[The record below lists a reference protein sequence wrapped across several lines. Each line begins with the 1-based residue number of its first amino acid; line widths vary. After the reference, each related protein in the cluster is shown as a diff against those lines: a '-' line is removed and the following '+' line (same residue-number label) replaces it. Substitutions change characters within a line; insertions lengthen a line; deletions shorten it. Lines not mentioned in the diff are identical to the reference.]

1 MTARKG
7 GLGRGLSSLIP
18 QNKKQA
24 ESDVNYFGSK
34 SSRGD
39 DSDEPKKTASVKSQK
54 PTTEASA
61 STPVSSPS
69 SSQIQDQ
76 KVSDIA
82 LKSVMEV
89 PVGEIVPNPHQPR
102 QRFDEQKL
110 EELASSIKKYGI
122 IQPIVVSRLD
132 DGSYELVAGER
143 RLKASKLAGLEKIT
157 VIVKNVNEEEK
168 MEISLIENIQ
178 RHNLDVIEESR
189 AYKKMQDYFNLT
201 QDEIAKR
208 VGKARSTVA
217 NTLRLLDL
225 PVEIQ
230 RAVTEEKITEG
241 HARTILAVGD
251 VQKQMALFQLILKN
265 ELNVRQAE
273 DKSREVSVS
282 SHKRRIKEKNPEIAE
297 KESVLET
304 TLGTKVRIKESK
316 GGGQILVD
324 FYSKEE
330 LSSLF
335 NKLASK

>member
-18 QNKKQA
+18 QKKNQA
-24 ESDVNYFGSK
+24 AAEVNYFGSQK
-34 SSRGD
+34 SVSDD
-39 DSDEPKKTASVKSQK
+39 DSGKKGSQK
-54 PTTEASA
+54 IVAS
-61 STPVSSPS
+61 SDD
-69 SSQIQDQ
+69 SQKKQPQKTSLQDQ

-82 LKSVMEV
+82 LKSVMEISV
-89 PVGEIVPNPHQPR
+89 DSIVPNPHQPR
-102 QRFDEQKL
+102 QKFDEQKL
-110 EELASSIKKYGI
+110 EELASSIRKYGI
-122 IQPIVVSRLD
+122 IQPIVVSRLE

-143 RLKASKLAGLEKIT
+143 RLKASKLAGMEK
-157 VIVKNVNEEEK
+157 VPVLVKDVNEEEK
-168 MEISLIENIQ
+168 MEIALIENIQ
-178 RHNLDVIEESR
+178 RHNLDVIEEAR
-189 AYKKMQDYFNLT
+189 GYKKMQDYFNLT

-208 VGKARSTVA
+208 VGKGRSTVA

-230 RAVTEEKITEG
+230 RAVTESKISEG

-251 VQKQMALFQLILKN
+251 AQKQMALFQLILKN

-273 DKSREVSVS
+273 DKAREVSVS
-282 SHKRRIKEKNPEIAE
+282 SHKRKIKDKDPEIRE

-316 GGGQILVD
+316 GGGQILID

-330 LSSLF
+330 LLNLF
-335 NKLASK
+335 NKLT

>member
-1 MTARKG
+1 MSARQG

-18 QNKKQA
+18 KKNNQA
-24 ESDVNYFGSK
+24 AAEVNYFGSQA
-34 SSRGD
+34 SASPVSGD
-39 DSDEPKKTASVKSQK
+39 DSDKKVSQKTAVPSDSQKKQSVKNIQ
-54 PTTEASA
+54 
-61 STPVSSPS
+61 
-69 SSQIQDQ
+69 QDQ
-76 KVSDIA
+76 KISDIA
-82 LKSVMEV
+82 LKSVMEISV
-89 PVGEIVPNPHQPR
+89 DKIIPNPHQPR
-102 QRFDEQKL
+102 QKFDEQKL

-122 IQPIVVSRLD
+122 IKPIVVSRLD
-132 DGSYELVAGER
+132 DGNYELVAGER
-143 RLKASKLAGLEKIT
+143 RLKASKLAGMEK
-157 VIVKNVNEEEK
+157 VPVLVKDVNEEEK
-168 MEISLIENIQ
+168 MEIALIENIQ
-178 RHNLDVIEESR
+178 RHNLDVIEEAR

-208 VGKARSTVA
+208 VGKGRSTVA

-225 PVEIQ
+225 PMEIQ
-230 RAVTEEKITEG
+230 RAVTEGKISEG

-273 DKSREVSVS
+273 DKAREVSVS
-282 SHKRRIKEKNPEIAE
+282 SHKRKIKDKDPEIAE

-330 LSSLF
+330 LSNLF
-335 NKLASK
+335 NKLTSS